1 LSGKKVINET
11 VVSIRKE
18 KKKMNFKKLFVSFF
32 ALATILIPTVA
43 MADSRVGS
51 GSGGQYSYE
60 LWQNT
65 DNEYYVKVWNRDSST
80 QEPPARVSRD
90 FQSSREALDH
100 FDCVYAEKSLPVC
113 PQ

>member
-1 LSGKKVINET
+1 
-11 VVSIRKE
+11 
-18 KKKMNFKKLFVSFF
+18 MNFKKAFVSFF
-32 ALATILIPTVA
+32 ALAVVLIPTVA

-51 GSGGQYSYE
+51 GSGGKYSYE

-80 QEPPARVSRD
+80 QESPKHVSHD
-90 FQSSREALDH
+90 FKSSREALDH

-113 PQ
+113 PR